1 VPLIHSCA
9 FWLHLEGDE
18 NWMGRDQQEAGRSE
32 QWGQQ
37 GTIYRPPQ
45 GLLALALG
53 PCHGP
58 TCNSELDMGTDLA
71 LWPVGGNAGVV
82 ASIISGHS
90 GKV

>member
-1 VPLIHSCA
+1 MKTGWEEI
-9 FWLHLEGDE
+9 
-18 NWMGRDQQEAGRSE
+18 NKR
-32 QWGQQ
+32 Q
-37 GTIYRPPQ
+37 GEVSNGASRAQSTAPPQ